1 MKKKRKSRKLN
12 NKGFAISSVL
22 YSLLIMVF
30 LIVVLMMGMMA
41 SNRKNTHKLVDQ
53 IEEELNRYSLST
65 TTFEFDTE
73 ATTVVPQEFVVP
85 TGQAGWYKIELWG
98 ASGGSTV
105 SETGKKRTGG
115 KGSYV
120 SGIVYLEENETIYF
134 YIGGTTTTYKGG
146 LNGGGDGGTATGKGG
161 GGSTDVRT
169 VKGSWNEKD
178 SLESRFMVAAGGGG
192 ADGLGIGSSGGSGGL
207 IWGNVGSTN
216 ETNPNNPEKDTT
228 KPYYIKASYGKQIG
242 PTIWNFL
249 NQGSSTNVKNCNRGY
264 YVYYKKTSD
273 GKYVI
278 DTTEDYSELTGC
290 GRMGEGGTSPSSRT
304 SGGGGGSGYFGGG
317 AGTSN
322 KEDIAG
328 SGGGGSCFIAGYG
341 GVKVKGPDATDDSR
355 EATYYTGDKN
365 VIEGKMAGTINEG
378 NGFAKIE
385 LVSQAD
391 KNGKPQKRNNKL
403 DNVRYIRDC
412 TSGTVEN
419 PTQAGWAEIQAELN
433 GVNLAAGKITTIS
446 GTSTKVIRGTPSS
459 ITDGD
464 VDTDN
469 SAYVVEKAEGNEM
482 CATVDLGTPQNLDE
496 IFILHP
502 WNYKTPQYSMQYNH
516 KIETS
521 SDGSNWKTVKKYGST
536 PESKISSP
544 ERTNGYHYTSWNID
558 NELTELPNGIY
569 YIQST
574 MDTNGR
580 SLTAINNNQAT
591 TDETGTSGRH
601 VSLTQYKSNGVQKWA
616 ITKLSDGYYKI
627 VEIESNNALQIKDSN
642 GAQGT
647 AVNTAS
653 AYNDTYDWTKWKII
667 PLGDGTY
674 RIQAKVGSRY
684 LATIKNSFYTDSD
697 IQISD
702 KKDNANNTFTQRWTF
717 SYALY

>member
-1 MKKKRKSRKLN
+1 MKRKSKKLN

-30 LIVVLMMGMMA
+30 LIVMLMMGMMA
-41 SNRKNTHKLVDQ
+41 SNRRNTHKLVDQ
-53 IEEELNRYSLST
+53 IEEELNRYSLSA

-73 ATTVVPQEFVVP
+73 ATTVVPQEYIVP
-85 TGQAGWYKIELWG
+85 TGQSGWYKIELWG

-105 SETGKKRTGG
+105 SETGVERAGG

-120 SGIVYLEENETIYF
+120 SGLVYLEENETIYF

-169 VKGSWNEKD
+169 VKGTWDQKD

-207 IWGNVGSTN
+207 IWGNRGSVN
-216 ETNPNNPEKDTT
+216 GNYKL
-228 KPYYIKASYGKQIG
+228 IKTEDGYFYERASYGKQLG
-242 PTIWNFL
+242 PTIWNIL
-249 NQGSSTNVKNCNRGY
+249 NFGSTTQVRNCNRGY
-264 YVYYKKTSD
+264 FYKKNNNT
-273 GKYVI
+273 I
-278 DTTEDYSELTGC
+278 TPENTNELSGC
-290 GRMGEGGTSPSSRT
+290 GRMGEGGSSPASRT

-317 AGTSN
+317 AGTSKAN
-322 KEDIAG
+322 VAG
-328 SGGGGSCFIAGYG
+328 SGAGGSCFIAGYG
-341 GVKVKGPDATDDSR
+341 GVKEKGPDATDDSK
-355 EATYYTGDKN
+355 ETTYYTGSKS

-378 NGFAKIE
+378 NGFARIE

-391 KNGKPQKRNNKL
+391 KNGKPQRKNNKL

-412 TSGTVEN
+412 TSGTVER
-419 PTQAGWAEIQAELN
+419 PTEAGWVEIQARLN
-433 GVNLAAGKITTIS
+433 GVNLATGKTVTIS
-446 GTSTKVIRGTPSS
+446 GTSTKIIRGTPSL

-464 VDTDN
+464 VDTNN
-469 SAYVVEKAEGNEM
+469 SAYIVEKVEGNEV
-482 CATVDLGTPQNLDE
+482 CAIVDLGTTQNLDE
-496 IFILHP
+496 IYILHRWEYDIP
-502 WNYKTPQYSMQYNH
+502 RYSMQYNH

-536 PESKISSP
+536 DESKISSP
-544 ERTNGYHYTSWNID
+544 ERTNGYHYTAWDID

-580 SLTAINNNQAT
+580 ALTAINNNQAT

-601 VSLTQYKSNGVQKWA
+601 VSLKQYRSNGVQKWA
-616 ITKLSDGYYKI
+616 ITKLSNGYYKI
-627 VEIESNNALQIKDSN
+627 VEIESNNALQIKDSLGQKN
-642 GAQGT
+642 T

-653 AYNDTYDWTKWKII
+653 AYNDSYDWTKWKII

-674 RIQAKVGSRY
+674 RIQAKIGSNY
-684 LATIKNSFYTDSD
+684 LATINNKFYADSD
-697 IQISD
+697 IQISN
-702 KKDNANNTFTQRWTF
+702 KKDDENNTFTQRWTF
-717 SYALY
+717 AYALY